1 MKRAEAKSL
10 GLFYYATGK
19 PCKNGHVCE
28 RYVSTSACIE
38 CVKHQSVSWRRANP
52 EAHKKAM
59 RTWWENNKDTH
70 NKRVKDWQARNPD
83 KSRETN
89 RIWAKNNPDKVRKN
103 IAQYRAKNRDKV
115 TTWAVTAQIKR
126 RHRVPKWLT
135 KEDLRDIRAF
145 YAMSR
150 HLTEVTKIVWEVDH
164 IVPLQG
170 KTVSGLHVPSNLQVV
185 PKDVNRT
192 KRNEFLA

>member
-1 MKRAEAKSL
+1 
-10 GLFYYATGK
+10 
-19 PCKNGHVCE
+19 
-28 RYVSTSACIE
+28 
-38 CVKHQSVSWRRANP
+38 
-52 EAHKKAM
+52 
-59 RTWWENNKDTH
+59 
-70 NKRVKDWQARNPD
+70 
-83 KSRETN
+83 
-89 RIWAKNNPDKVRKN
+89 
-103 IAQYRAKNRDKV
+103 V
-115 TTWAVTAQIKR
+115 TAWAVTAQIKR

-135 KEDLRDIRAF
+135 KEDFRDIRAF

-150 HLTEVTKIVWEVDH
+150 HLTEITKIVWEVDH